1 MSPVPPLPDP
11 TWAAL
16 PTRTSAPPGGSAR
29 AAAVARLQAWAL
41 EGGARLDG
49 VALSVDAAGDGA
61 VRAARAIAVGER
73 LLTIPRAL
81 MVRDDELAATATGA
95 IDLGPEV
102 AGPRD
107 ALAVW
112 LPLEARRPDSRWRAF
127 LDVQPAAFADLPMFR
142 GGDELAPLAG
152 TAARRAAAAAH
163 ADVVDTYARLP
174 VALRA
179 QVSLADYAW
188 GRAIVASRG
197 FNAPDTL
204 DDRVAFI
211 PVADL
216 FNHHPGQTRWQYDPL
231 TAVWSV
237 EARRAFAA
245 GDEVHFDYGAKGN
258 TALLVGYGFA
268 LPDNPATAVAL
279 ALPGAPAITVTARF
293 DDDARAAL
301 ATARRRAAGLG
312 PVDDDDD
319 DAWRGVEVE
328 RAAMTMLAAAALT
341 AHDRIAPPD
350 DTPASDSWRRS
361 CSVVRA
367 GERAVLAAT
376 AAFAR
381 AAIAHLAAPTRA
393 ALVATADAL
402 APTPHG
408 PDALLRG
415 YLRAAA
421 DALVVG

>member
-73 LLTIPRAL
+73 LLAIPRAL

-293 DDDARAAL
+293 DDDA
-301 ATARRRAAGLG
+301 
-312 PVDDDDD
+312 
-319 DAWRGVEVE
+319 WRGVEVE